1 MDLLKLIKDKCDY
14 FSDTEIFQGLE
25 SVISHIE
32 IAERH
37 LEMGK
42 MGDDYYFT
50 DVIYRTN
57 QAFEGSLKEAY
68 RVLTGNKSKNLTSH
82 KIEQYLEQN
91 NLLKERV
98 LSLFTNYRTE
108 WRNKSTHDYELYF
121 TEQEAFLA
129 IINICAFFNILLDRI
144 LVQKAYNQEKSELS
158 KSKIRIDV
166 PIKGLNLIEQIS
178 QLLIMFSNDAP
189 SKMVGSTVPRYSE
202 NQLIGAL
209 AAYLNSADDKIE
221 VITEYSIPVSVH
233 RLTPDMLIKRDNCSL
248 LIEIKTPIKW
258 NDKMLHRGREQLF
271 SYMSASGI
279 TEGILYI
286 PPYKNNIT
294 MITNKIERKIA
305 NIDLKIV
312 EIFPDVLS

>member
-42 MGDDYYFT
+42 GGDDYLFT

-68 RVLTGNKSKNLTSH
+68 GVLAGDKSKNLTPH
-82 KIEQYLEQN
+82 KIEQYFEQN

-129 IINICAFFNILLDRI
+129 IINICAFFNILLDQI
-144 LVQKAYNQEKSELS
+144 IEKKAYDQEKSELS
-158 KSKIRIDV
+158 KSKILTDV
-166 PIKGLNLIEQIS
+166 PIKDLNLIEQIS
-178 QLLIMFSNDAP
+178 QLLVMFSKDAP
-189 SKMVGSTVPRYSE
+189 SRMTGVAIPRYFE
-202 NQLIGAL
+202 TQLIGAL
-209 AAYLNSADDKIE
+209 AAYLNSADEKVE
-221 VITEYSIPVSVH
+221 VITEYQISASGH
-233 RLTPDMLIKRDNCSL
+233 RFIADMLVKKGDRSL
-248 LIEIKTPIKW
+248 LIEIKAPLRFD
-258 NDKMLHRGREQLF
+258 DKILHRGREQLF
-271 SYMSASGI
+271 SYMASFGI
-279 TEGILYI
+279 TDGILYI
-286 PPYKNNIT
+286 PPVRYDTT
-294 MITNKIERKIA
+294 MITNEIKRKIA
-305 NIDLKIV
+305 NIDQKIV
-312 EIFPDVLS
+312 EIFPEI

>member
-14 FSDTEIFQGLE
+14 FSDTEIFQGLK

-42 MGDDYYFT
+42 MGDDYLFT

-68 RVLTGNKSKNLTSH
+68 GIFTGNKSKNLTPH
-82 KIEQYLEQN
+82 QIEQYLEQN
-91 NLLKERV
+91 NFLKDRV

-129 IINICAFFNILLDRI
+129 IINICAFFNILLDKI
-144 LVQKAYNQEKSELS
+144 LEKKAYDQEKSELS
-158 KSKIRIDV
+158 TSKVTDV
-166 PIKGLNLIEQIS
+166 PIGELNLIEQIS
-178 QLLIMFSNDAP
+178 QLLVMFSNDAP
-189 SKMVGSTVPRYSE
+189 SKMVGVSIPRYSE
-202 NQLIGAL
+202 KQLIGAL
-209 AAYLNSADDKIE
+209 AAYLNSADEKVE
-221 VITEYSIPVSVH
+221 VITDYRISAASYRFIA
-233 RLTPDMLIKRDNCSL
+233 DMLVKKDDCLL
-248 LIEIKTPIKW
+248 LIEIKAPTKF

-271 SYMSASGI
+271 SYMSSSGI
-279 TEGILYI
+279 TEGILYF
-286 PPYKNNIT
+286 PPVKNDT
-294 MITNKIERKIA
+294 KMIINEIERKIA
-305 NIDLKIV
+305 NINQKIV
-312 EIFPDVLS
+312 EIFPEI

>member
-1 MDLLKLIKDKCDY
+1 MDLLKLIKDKCNS

-37 LEMGK
+37 LEIGK
-42 MGDDYYFT
+42 MGDDYLFT

-68 RVLTGNKSKNLTSH
+68 GVLAGDKSKNLTPH

-129 IINICAFFNILLDRI
+129 IINICAFFNILLDQI
-144 LVQKAYNQEKSELS
+144 IEKKAYDQEKIKLS
-158 KSKIRIDV
+158 KSKILTDV
-166 PIKGLNLIEQIS
+166 PIEDLNLIEQIS
-178 QLLIMFSNDAP
+178 QLLVKFSNDAP
-189 SKMVGSTVPRYSE
+189 SKMVGTSMPRYFEKTLS
-202 NQLIGAL
+202 GAL
-209 AAYLNSADDKIE
+209 AAYLNSADEKVE
-221 VITEYSIPVSVH
+221 VITQYKISDASRRFIA
-233 RLTPDMLIKRDNCSL
+233 DMLVKKGKRLL
-248 LIEIKTPIKW
+248 LIEIKAPIKF
-258 NDKMLHRGREQLF
+258 NDNMLHHGREQLF
-271 SYMSASGI
+271 SYMGASGI
-279 TEGILYI
+279 TEGILYF
-286 PPYKNNIT
+286 PPVKNNT
-294 MITNKIERKIA
+294 KMITNEIERKIA
-305 NIDLKIV
+305 NIDQKIV
-312 EIFPDVLS
+312 EIFPEI